1 MSEAISEVG
10 NRARRRIALRLLP
23 LVLAMYVVCYVD
35 RANVSFANLRMSADL
50 GLSARAYRFGVGIF
64 FLGYVLFE
72 VPGAIIVERWSA
84 RKWMARIMITWAVV
98 TILTGFIHTPRQ
110 FYLARFFVGLAEA
123 SFFPGILVYL
133 THWFRHSDRAKAIG
147 FFYIGVPGA
156 TVAGSL
162 VASWLIGV
170 HWLGIAGWRWLFIL
184 EGIPPIILGVVALLY
199 LTDWPHQAR
208 WLPED
213 EREWIARE
221 LEAEIRAKK
230 ETRDYSIGQAFRDR
244 QVVLLIVAWS
254 LALVA
259 ALGSLYWIPI
269 FVKRLSG
276 LPDARVALVIALPG
290 LAGILGTILNGWHSD
305 KTGERRWHAA
315 LPLLVAGL
323 LYVLLLL
330 PGIHFPVAMALLT
343 VASGLFYSFQP
354 VFWSIPTMIFCESA
368 AAACFGLINSVAQI
382 GGFVGPYAVGY
393 LNQKTGSLTAAF
405 LFIGICFLLAG
416 SVMPLLRLRNP
427 VAAQP
432 AHPAPEQPL
441 TARP

>member
-1 MSEAISEVG
+1 
-10 NRARRRIALRLLP
+10 
-23 LVLAMYVVCYVD
+23 
-35 RANVSFANLRMSADL
+35 
-50 GLSARAYRFGVGIF
+50 
-64 FLGYVLFE
+64 
-72 VPGAIIVERWSA
+72 
-84 RKWMARIMITWAVV
+84 
-98 TILTGFIHTPRQ
+98 
-110 FYLARFFVGLAEA
+110 
-123 SFFPGILVYL
+123 
-133 THWFRHSDRAKAIG
+133 
-147 FFYIGVPGA
+147 
-156 TVAGSL
+156 
-162 VASWLIGV
+162 
-170 HWLGIAGWRWLFIL
+170 
-184 EGIPPIILGVVALLY
+184 
-199 LTDWPHQAR
+199 
-208 WLPED
+208 
-213 EREWIARE
+213 
-221 LEAEIRAKK
+221 
-230 ETRDYSIGQAFRDR
+230 
-244 QVVLLIVAWS
+244 
-254 LALVA
+254 VA

-432 AHPAPEQPL
+432 AHPSSEQPL
-441 TARP
+441 RARP